1 MSPVAWLGAFWI
13 GIILGLFGSGGSI
26 VTVPLL
32 VYVVHQTEKVAIA
45 GSLGI
50 VGSIA
55 LVGGAVAA
63 VRKRVHWRSVMFFGP
78 AGMVGTYGGV
88 WLASFVSGGVQLL
101 VFAGVMGLAALFMLR
116 VPPVQAAPSQPRE
129 QPVATLAC
137 QGLAV
142 GSLTGFVGV
151 GGGFLIVPALSLLG
165 GLPMHVAVGTS
176 LVVITLTSVVGF
188 VRHLEVLGRA
198 GMSVDWTIIA
208 AFASAGVA
216 GSLAGQIAGGRIP
229 QARLKRMFAIFLL
242 VAGAY
247 ITYRTLPAVLHD

>member
-101 VFAGVMGLAALFMLR
+101 AW
-116 VPPVQAAPSQPRE
+116 
-129 QPVATLAC
+129 
-137 QGLAV
+137 AV
-142 GSLTGFVGV
+142 GS
-151 GGGFLIVPALSLLG
+151 
-165 GLPMHVAVGTS
+165 
-176 LVVITLTSVVGF
+176 
-188 VRHLEVLGRA
+188 
-198 GMSVDWTIIA
+198 
-208 AFASAGVA
+208 
-216 GSLAGQIAGGRIP
+216 
-229 QARLKRMFAIFLL
+229 
-242 VAGAY
+242 
-247 ITYRTLPAVLHD
+247 

>member
-50 VGSIA
+50 VGTIA

-88 WLASFVSGGVQLL
+88 WLASFVSGAVQLL
-101 VFAGVMGLAALFMLR
+101 VFAGVMGLAASFMLR
-116 VPPVQAAPSQPRE
+116 VPPAQAAPSQPRE